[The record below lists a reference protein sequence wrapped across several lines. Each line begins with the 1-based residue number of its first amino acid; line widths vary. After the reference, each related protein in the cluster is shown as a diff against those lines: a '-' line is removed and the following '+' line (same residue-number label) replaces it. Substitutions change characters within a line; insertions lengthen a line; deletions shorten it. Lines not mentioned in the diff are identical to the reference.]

1 MSSRALAIEKEAG
14 QVGTVTELTGIFES
28 IASMRIGKVKDRVAK
43 SQLFF
48 AELWQI
54 YTQLRIDP
62 TERLTGKNGPK
73 REKPNVYLI
82 LTSEGGLSGDIDS
95 RIVRTVLENFDP
107 TTTDLI
113 VIGAHGATQFV
124 QNHAKIKRY
133 FRLPDVDQAIDVSPI
148 VDELLGYK
156 KPTVWF
162 QRYISL
168 SVQEVGRI
176 DLLGRVAALGSDSDN
191 ANKDAEIISP
201 REYLFEPSVD
211 DVVRY
216 LESVMMEI
224 ALSQVILE
232 SRLAQYASRFTAMS
246 AAKKRAKE
254 LQTLLIMNYNRARR
268 GEADDRIKEIVNSMN
283 ALTTG

>member
-1 MSSRALAIEKEAG
+1 MSTQALTIAKEAG
-14 QVGTVTELTGIFES
+14 QVGTVSELTGIFES
-28 IASMRIGKVKDRVAK
+28 IASMRIGKIKDRVTR

-48 AELWQI
+48 AELWKI

-62 TERLTGKNGPK
+62 SERLTGKNGPK
-73 REKPNVYLI
+73 RDKPNVFLA
-82 LTSEGGLSGDIDS
+82 LTSEGGLSGDIDQ
-95 RIVRTVLENFDP
+95 RIVRTVLQNLDP
-107 TTTDLI
+107 ATTDLI

-124 QNHAKIKRY
+124 QEHAQIKRY

-148 VDELLGYK
+148 IEELLGYK
-156 KPTVWF
+156 QPTVWF
-162 QRYISL
+162 QRYLSL

-176 DLLGRVAALGSDSDN
+176 DLLGRVRALGSDTKAASG
-191 ANKDAEIISP
+191 EIISP

-216 LESVMMEI
+216 LESVMLEI

-246 AAKKRAKE
+246 SAKKRARE
-254 LQTLLIMNYNRARR
+254 LQLDLVMSYNRARR
-268 GEADDRIKEIVNSMN
+268 GEADDRIKEIVNAMN
-283 ALTTG
+283 ALSPG

>member
-1 MSSRALAIEKEAG
+1 VSSHSLSIEKEAG

-28 IASMRIGKVKDRVAK
+28 IASMRIGKIKDRVAK
-43 SQLFF
+43 SEQFF
-48 AELWQI
+48 AELWKI
-54 YTQLRIDP
+54 YTQLRVDP

-73 REKPNVYLI
+73 RDKPNAFLV
-82 LTSEGGLSGDIDS
+82 LTSEGGLSGDIDQ
-95 RIVRTVLENFDP
+95 RIVQTVMQNFDP
-107 TTTDLI
+107 ATTDLI

-124 QNHAKIKRY
+124 QNHIKIKRY

-148 VDELLGYK
+148 IDQMIGYK
-156 KPTVWF
+156 QPTVWF
-162 QRYISL
+162 QRYVSL

-176 DLLGRVAALGSDSDN
+176 DLIGRVRALGTDAQN
-191 ANKDAEIISP
+191 AKQGEIISP

-246 AAKKRAKE
+246 SAKKRAKE
-254 LQTLLIMNYNRARR
+254 LQTLLVMNYNRARR
-268 GEADDRIKEIVNSMN
+268 GEADDRIKEIVNAMN
-283 ALTTG
+283 ALSVG

>member
-1 MSSRALAIEKEAG
+1 VSSNSLAIEQQAG
-14 QVGTVTELTGIFES
+14 QVGTVSELTGIFES
-28 IASMRIGKVKDRVAK
+28 IASMRIGKVKDRVSR

-54 YTQLRIDP
+54 YTQLRVDP
-62 TERLTGKNGPK
+62 TQRLTGKNGPK
-73 REKPNVYLI
+73 RDKPNVFLA
-82 LTSEGGLSGDIDS
+82 LTSEGGLSGDIDA
-95 RIVRTVLENFDP
+95 RIVKTVLENLDP
-107 TTTDLI
+107 KTTDLI

-124 QNHAKIKRY
+124 QGHAKIKRY

-148 VDELLGYK
+148 VEELLGYK

-176 DLLGRVAALGSDSDN
+176 DLLGRVRSLASDAQESKGED
-191 ANKDAEIISP
+191 IISA

-254 LQTLLIMNYNRARR
+254 LQSLLIMNYNRARR
-268 GEADDRIKEIVNSMN
+268 GEADDRIKEIVNAMN
-283 ALTTG
+283 ALHVG

>member
-1 MSSRALAIEKEAG
+1 MSSRSLSVAKEAG
-14 QVGTVTELTGIFES
+14 QVGTVSELTGIFES
-28 IASMRIGKVKDRVAK
+28 IASMRIGKIKDRVSR
-43 SQLFF
+43 SQAFF

-54 YTQLRIDP
+54 YTQLRVDP
-62 TERLTGKNGPK
+62 NDRLTGNSAIK
-73 REKPNVYLI
+73 RDKPNVFLA
-82 LTSEGGLSGDIDS
+82 LTSEGGLSGDIDQ
-95 RIVRTVLENFDP
+95 RIVRTVLDNIDP
-107 TTTDLI
+107 NTTDLL

-133 FRLPDVDQAIDVSPI
+133 FRLPDIDQAIDVSPI

-156 KPTVWF
+156 QPTVWF
-162 QRYISL
+162 QRYVSL

-176 DLLGRVAALGSDSDN
+176 DLLGRVRSLATGAEAAKSGD
-191 ANKDAEIISP
+191 IISP
-201 REYLFEPSVD
+201 RDYLFEPSVD

-246 AAKKRAKE
+246 AAKKRARE
-254 LQTLLIMNYNRARR
+254 LQVELVMAYNRARR
-268 GEADDRIKEIVNSMN
+268 GEADDRIKEIVNAMN
-283 ALTTG
+283 ALSVG